1 MIELYE
7 MEKKKKKKKYQ
18 TIFLK
23 NGILFYK
30 NYIIL

>member
-7 MEKKKKKKKYQ
+7 MEKKKKKKNQ